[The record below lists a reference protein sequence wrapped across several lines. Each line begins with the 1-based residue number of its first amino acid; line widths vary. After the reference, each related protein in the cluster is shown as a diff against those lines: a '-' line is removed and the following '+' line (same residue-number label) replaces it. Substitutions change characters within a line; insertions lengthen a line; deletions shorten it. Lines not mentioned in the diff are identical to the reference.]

1 MKVLGISGSSLTKS
15 HRIFARERIHG
26 ITLSPTA
33 PQVLFWGGRSISI
46 TSITSLLALQCPPL
60 REIAVLDWVFYA
72 CFLPSTHGGIPRVAV
87 ITAHN
92 SLLLFSP
99 YSGWTEL
106 AAEERCMLYSAH
118 LLHIPSES
126 NSNSGQDERIL
137 VAAGTVFGEILIWS
151 TTLTNTDEKGK
162 STLHYR
168 LLGHEGSIFGV
179 NISPIYPG
187 GKRYLASCSDDRT
200 VRVWD
205 ISQLPVSSSEETND
219 GQTKNTGF
227 SHTSETTPRV
237 ACLSLGWGH
246 TARIWGVRFLPE
258 PTVNGEIRLL
268 SISEDLTSKFWS
280 FDPEMTA
287 TPQLLEKTDTE
298 LRNTATYQLHS
309 GKHLWSYALHVS
321 GGLLATGGAD
331 GRVGLVEY
339 NDLEEGQDEVEWDI
353 TTVLLNVL
361 GKEDATEPKDTFKA
375 YAVLDSDRFLVT
387 TSQGR
392 LLTYN
397 LSTKGWRLVAAVDSL
412 KNWSILASW
421 QDEGM
426 VALGNGGGKIGVC
439 CVDTG
444 REWWWSAGGESAE
457 VAKTDKVGGVWTSA
471 GVKRGGVF
479 PLVLMSLVLRVY
491 SSLSNNLNLS
501 LLQTLSKLKHTTSS
515 QPLLSRVH
523 LRCTPL
529 PAPARTSIIA
539 RLQYSRR
546 PWKTVPRSSLSQ
558 VCASTT
564 PPPSSSSAPATV
576 R

>member
-1 MKVLGISGSSLTKS
+1 MSGSPITKS

-60 REIAVLDWVFYA
+60 REIAVSDWVFYA

-118 LLHIPSES
+118 ILHLPAEP
-126 NSNSGQDERIL
+126 NSDSGQDERIL
-137 VAAGTVFGEILIWS
+137 VAAGTVFGEILVWS
-151 TTLTNTDEKGK
+151 TTLANADEKGK

-205 ISQLPVSSSEETND
+205 ISHLPSSVPSSEETND
-219 GQTKNTGF
+219 SQTKNTGF
-227 SHTSETTPRV
+227 GQTPETTPTPGV
-237 ACLSLGWGH
+237 ACISLGWGH

-258 PTVNGEIRLL
+258 PTANGEIRLL
-268 SISEDLTSKFWS
+268 SISEDLTSRFWS
-280 FDPEMTA
+280 FNPEITA
-287 TPQLLEKTDTE
+287 TPQLPEKTDTE
-298 LRNTATYQLHS
+298 LKNTATYQLHS
-309 GKHLWSYALHVS
+309 GKHLWSYALNVDE
-321 GGLLATGGAD
+321 GLLATGGAD

-339 NDLEEGQDEVEWDI
+339 NDSEEGQGGEEWDMA
-353 TTVLLNVL
+353 TVLLNVL
-361 GKEDATEPKDTFKA
+361 GEQDITEPEDAFKA

-397 LSTKGWRLVAAVDSL
+397 LSTKDWRLVTVVDDLNS
-412 KNWSILASW
+412 WSVLASW

-426 VALGNGGGKIGVC
+426 IALGNGSGKVGVC

-457 VAKTDKVGGVWTSA
+457 VGKTDKVGGVWTSS
-471 GVKRGGVF
+471 GVKRGGAF
-479 PLVLMSLVLRVY
+479 PLVLVSLSLRVY
-491 SSLSNNLNLS
+491 SSLSNNPNLS
-501 LLQTLSKLKHTTSS
+501 RLQTLSKLRRTTYS
-515 QPLLSRVH
+515 QPLLPRAH

-529 PAPARTSIIA
+529 PAPTRISIIA

-546 PWKTVPRSSLSQ
+546 PRKTARNSSLR

-564 PPPSSSSAPATV
+564 PPHSSSSAPATV